1 MPNRFNIADIDSEL
15 DELEQLT
22 GSHFK
27 KMEELMGETL
37 SKREI
42 FASMANIDV
51 DGYSQTYA
59 EEVLGEKHPGLEDKK
74 ALVVFWAK
82 FKCYLKV
89 LEADLLIEALNK
101 QP

>member
-1 MPNRFNIADIDSEL
+1 MSLQWNIGEIDDQEKTP
-15 DELEQLT
+15 EQLLKEF
-22 GSHFK
+22 HQMPIQFMQK
-27 KMEELMGETL
+27 ELT
-37 SKREI
+37 KREI